1 MFQPIYKTLQL
12 DLHKIQG
19 KILSPVDFRK
29 VRSDETHS
37 EFALVDMVKVATR
50 ITTIFPK
57 QCIKSVVECFV
68 WIIAFLS
75 IHDGPDLIVFGSL
88 QYGI

>member
-19 KILSPVDFRK
+19 KILGPVDFQK
-29 VRSDETHS
+29 VRCDKTHS
-37 EFALVDMVKVATR
+37 KFALVDMMKVATR

-57 QCIKSVVECFV
+57 QCIKSAVECFM

-75 IHDGPDLIVFGSL
+75 IHDRPDLIVFGSL
-88 QYGI
+88 WYGI